1 MRMEDGR
8 DQPNQGRD
16 AIGDATMKDG
26 EANLSGT
33 IRDKTTVKENAGNQA
48 PTAAKQGPPKVSRG
62 PLLILALVVVV
73 VTIAVA
79 VVGVLRRVH
88 ANTKLVQDTEAN
100 SAPTVSLAQPI
111 FEKDTREIVLPGN
124 IQAFTLA
131 PIYARTTGY
140 VKAWFHDIG
149 THVKKGELLAVI
161 ETPELDQQLAQAKA
175 DLATAQNNAAL
186 AKVTADRYQ
195 GLISQNAVSQQDT
208 DNAASQLQATN
219 SQVNSAQANV
229 HRIEELQ
236 SFERIE
242 APFDGV
248 ITARNLDIG
257 QLITPAG
264 STTTAGAGT
273 ISGTREV
280 FDISAI
286 QTLRVF
292 INVPQVY
299 APDAK
304 NGVTATLSVPQ
315 YPGRTFRGKLVRS
328 SDAMDP
334 ATRTLLAEVDVD
346 NRSGELLPGSYT
358 EVHLNVSSA
367 APALIVPVSALI
379 LEPDGLHVA
388 VVDSTHHVH
397 IVRVTPGRDSGA
409 TMEILGG
416 LEPGRP
422 VIANPPD
429 SLTDGELVRVVTPGD
444 DHPNHPLEKNP

>member
-1 MRMEDGR
+1 M
-8 DQPNQGRD
+8 N
-16 AIGDATMKDG
+16 G
-26 EANLSGT
+26 EESKLSGT
-33 IRDKTTVKENAGNQA
+33 NRDKAAVPADPGSDGATQA
-48 PTAAKQGPPKVSRG
+48 KDGPPHVSRG
-62 PLLILALVVVV
+62 PLVTLFVVVVV
-73 VTIAVA
+73 VTVAVA
-79 VVGVLRRVH
+79 VAGVLRRVH
-88 ANTKLVQDTEAN
+88 ANTKLAKYTEAN
-100 SAPTVSLAQPI
+100 AAPPVSLAQPI
-111 FEKDTREIVLPGN
+111 LEKDAREIVLPGN

-140 VKAWFHDIG
+140 VKAWYHDIG
-149 THVKKGELLAVI
+149 SHVHKGDLLAVI

-175 DLATAQNNAAL
+175 DLATAQSNAGL

-195 GLISQNAVSQQDT
+195 GLIGQNAVSQQDT
-208 DNAASQLQATN
+208 DNSAAQLQSSNT
-219 SQVNSAQANV
+219 QVNSAQANV
-229 HRIEELQ
+229 HRLEELQ

-273 ISGTREV
+273 VSGSKEV

-299 APDAK
+299 SPDAK
-304 NGVTATLSVPQ
+304 NGVTATLTVPQ

-328 SDAMDP
+328 SDAVDP

-379 LEPDGLHVA
+379 LEPDGLHVG
-388 VVDSTHHVH
+388 VVDASHHAH
-397 IVRVTPGRDSGA
+397 IVRVTPGRDSGS
-409 TMEILGG
+409 TMEVLSG
-416 LEPGRP
+416 LQPGQP

-429 SLTDGELVRVVTPGD
+429 SLTDGELVRVVTPDSNG
-444 DHPNHPLEKNP
+444 PNRSKETNP